1 MQVGFDDQFRDAM
14 EEFGGGTDLVGELEA
29 DAPGEGWEVERF
41 EDGDIEGVVMT
52 KEFSSLEELEE
63 LVEEGRLSGPQEGLV
78 GAVSFTDTG
87 DTIRFEAEVPEGS
100 DFEGI
105 DPAEM
110 EGLFTYDARIRVTFP
125 GEVIEHNGELEENTV
140 TWSFD
145 DPTSMAGAAL
155 FAEARKGSG
164 SPVVAIV
171 GVLLG
176 LWRGSAGRLAGAV
189 PPDAAVGWAHHAT
202 TGASHRTD
210 PRGAGSTQHRVGVA
224 PAPGLPGF
232 DASNDRVTVHSI
244 MHRSVTSGRRVATGH
259 FPARETQAQMN
270 PAGSLAKAVLAS
282 SGIARRNRDGRGCQ
296 VFTACLA

>member
-1 MQVGFDDQFRDAM
+1 VTFLRRLLILCFCTLLLAACEVRSYLDIDMSDSSNGTVSVQVGFDDQFREAM

-41 EDGDIEGVVMT
+41 EDGDIEGIVMT
-52 KEFSSLEELEE
+52 KEFSSIEELEE
-63 LVEEGRLSGPQEGLV
+63 LLEEGRLSGPQEGLV

-176 LWRGSAGRLAGAV
+176 LGVVALIVWQVLSRRTPPSDGLITSRLEHHTEPTPEAPVQPSTESA
-189 PPDAAVGWAHHAT
+189 
-202 TGASHRTD
+202 
-210 PRGAGSTQHRVGVA
+210 
-224 PAPGLPGF
+224 
-232 DASNDRVTVHSI
+232 
-244 MHRSVTSGRRVATGH
+244 
-259 FPARETQAQMN
+259 
-270 PAGSLAKAVLAS
+270 
-282 SGIARRNRDGRGCQ
+282 
-296 VFTACLA
+296 